1 MVDGMMGESMMIA
14 LGVTKEWLSK
24 GMQATRTEKGMSG
37 SIMVREKETSD
48 MLGIGE
54 TRGDGEGSHHKPSRR
69 EGARPSDQTGRT
81 RASPGSSRMQQ
92 VQNSIREET
101 REEGE
106 ITIAG
111 EGHMTPPSQ
120 GFQDQL
126 SKLRRMDQ
134 RGRIT
139 KLQGLVESESALA
152 DEDVMEWDEIKA
164 TCREHGF
171 DVDAADNLPELSEE
185 EASLVQETDTNVQG
199 TEELLENEEEKG
211 QIAGEETKKPATK
224 KRLFKPTVSSAASNK
239 MRIANVLAS
248 PRKRAPTRQ
257 GSRNGDN
264 RNQAEGKMAS
274 NPTSGHQK
282 P

>member
-1 MVDGMMGESMMIA
+1 MAEEAD
-14 LGVTKEWLSK
+14 SK
-24 GMQATRTEKGMSG
+24 WVKVADKGNKRYAG
-37 SIMVREKETSD
+37 YR
-48 MLGIGE
+48 GNY
-54 TRGDGEGSHHKPSRR
+54 RGDGEGLHHRPSRR

-81 RASPGSSRMQQ
+81 RASPGFLRMQQ
-92 VQNSIREET
+92 VQNSIREKT

-126 SKLRRMDQ
+126 SKTQADGPEVVSDPIDAEEGLQ
-134 RGRIT
+134 

-185 EASLVQETDTNVQG
+185 EAEAASLVQEIDTDVQG

-257 GSRNGDN
+257 GSRNGEN

-274 NPTSGHQK
+274 NLTSGHQK

>member
-1 MVDGMMGESMMIA
+1 MV
-14 LGVTKEWLSK
+14 
-24 GMQATRTEKGMSG
+24 
-37 SIMVREKETSD
+37 SD
-48 MLGIGE
+48 PI
-54 TRGDGEGSHHKPSRR
+54 D
-69 EGARPSDQTGRT
+69 A
-81 RASPGSSRMQQ
+81 
-92 VQNSIREET
+92 
-101 REEGE
+101 EEGL
-106 ITIAG
+106 
-111 EGHMTPPSQ
+111 Q
-120 GFQDQL
+120 
-126 SKLRRMDQ
+126 
-134 RGRIT
+134 